1 MKNYVVEYTDPE
13 TGATSPIDSF
23 TAEDGYTALQY
34 IKDCDKNADDEW
46 CKMLHSG
53 TVELVDV
60 D

>member
-1 MKNYVVEYTDPE
+1 MKEYVVEYTDPE
-13 TGATSPIDSF
+13 TGSTSPIDNF
-23 TAEDGYTALQY
+23 TAEQY

-53 TVELVDV
+53 TVELVEV